1 MKVKLQLLVSICLLL
16 SACGTL
22 TIEKRLYRKGLHIS
36 WNKKVPVSRNEYVFK
51 QLDKSTEKI
60 HSKAVTSTSEE
71 IPSLFEKKND
81 STLKPVSTEQIYQEE
96 ARSTY
101 HTQAIALKQSK
112 SVTKKNNLV
121 QQQVNVQQR
130 QFFDFSNWWLF
141 SILIV
146 PFVIYRKAHHQKLA
160 RWAQKNVIKTR
171 ILLVFSSILAA
182 GLSLFIGHSLSFQYA
197 PLVAVFSAL
206 GVVSGIAFYK
216 NSSQER
222 NFEHQRNKRLLGLN
236 LINVSAYLSF
246 FGLGGSHVFT
256 DKSAFLSWNKMQFFM
271 DSTPS
276 DRVHSTGVTVALVI
290 AAILVLLIIAFI
302 TVVSACYLSCTGFNV
317 LAVVVGIVGF
327 FLATYLS
334 GLLFLY
340 AYKKTTDEKGKI
352 AKRALWVPLFA
363 LAFSIVVGGLIYFI
377 SWVI

>member
-1 MKVKLQLLVSICLLL
+1 
-16 SACGTL
+16 
-22 TIEKRLYRKGLHIS
+22 
-36 WNKKVPVSRNEYVFK
+36 
-51 QLDKSTEKI
+51 
-60 HSKAVTSTSEE
+60 
-71 IPSLFEKKND
+71 
-81 STLKPVSTEQIYQEE
+81 
-96 ARSTY
+96 
-101 HTQAIALKQSK
+101 
-112 SVTKKNNLV
+112 
-121 QQQVNVQQR
+121 
-130 QFFDFSNWWLF
+130 
-141 SILIV
+141 LIV
-146 PFVIYRKAHHQKLA
+146 PFVIYRKAHHQKIA
-160 RWAQKNVIKTR
+160 RWAQKNAVKTR

-182 GLSLFIGHSLSFQYA
+182 GLSLYIGHTLNFQYA
-197 PLVAVFSAL
+197 PLVAISSTL
-206 GVVSGIAFYK
+206 GVVSGIAIYK
-216 NSSQER
+216 HSARDR

-256 DKSAFLSWNKMQFFM
+256 DKSAFLSWNKMQFLM
-271 DSTPS
+271 DTTPT
-276 DRVHSTGVTVALVI
+276 DRVHTTGVTVALVI

-302 TVVSACYLSCTGFNV
+302 TAVSACYLTCSGFNV

-377 SWVI
+377 SWGI